1 MRIEVPMLPPKELSP
16 NARVHWAVKDRARAE
31 LHRAVYYCC
40 MEARHKFNSLPI
52 RKAKLDLT
60 FVFAQKRKRDIDNLR
75 ASFKAGQDALVNAGL
90 IVDDSSEFLEL
101 GAINIEI
108 DKTRSPLTII
118 ELEEGE

>member
-1 MRIEVPMLPPKELSP
+1 MRIEVPMLPPKELTP
-16 NARVHWAVKDRARAE
+16 NRLSCWGARYRTGQE
-31 LHRAVYYCC
+31 YHRAVYYSC

-108 DKTRSPLTII
+108 DKTRAPLTII
-118 ELEEGE
+118 ELEERE